1 MVLMLMIVTLVKI
14 NSGIKE
20 LVLLFVQ
27 MDTMVTLTLKDVKL
41 VLTHVK
47 NVLNSLGIVLIVLK
61 VTSYST
67 LVITKFVFPHVQ
79 MVYMNLL
86 KIDNVKLVILTVK
99 LVMLVLDQLL
109 VNVPFVTLMLIAQT
123 TKNVLY
129 ISEDV
134 YINKLFVMVIPS
146 SELVTKTVKAVK
158 LILS

>member
-47 NVLNSLGIVLIVLK
+47 LVLNTLGIVLIVLK

-86 KIDNVKLVILTVK
+86 KIDNVKLVTLTVK